1 MIVALAPEYEELI
14 RRLALYFLDRDVTTT
29 TQLLKL
35 QEEVG
40 EVAAGW
46 IGVLGLNPR
55 KGVTHAREDVAM
67 ELADVVI
74 TALVGIQMLGFTPD
88 YILAQQV
95 EKTEERLRDEA

>member
-1 MIVALAPEYEELI
+1 MTTQYSALVTE
-14 RRLALYFLDRDVTTT
+14 LALYFVDHEVTAT
-29 TQLLKL
+29 TQFLKL

-55 KGVTHAREDVAM
+55 KGVTHTREDVAM

-74 TALVGIQMLGFTPD
+74 TALVGIQMLGFTPE
-88 YILAQQV
+88 YILAEQAD
-95 EKTEERLRDEA
+95 KAEERMRDTP